1 MRHHYMGEIDGVSRS
16 WGFPRGGM
24 GSVVGS
30 IASAAKSFGAEIRL
44 EAPISQIM
52 VKNGCA
58 TGVLLENGEEIVSD
72 VVASSLDPKLTFLKH
87 IESGELDKDFLEG
100 VHRYKIRGSSG
111 KVNLALG
118 ELPNFTCLP
127 GDGPHLR
134 GAISISPSADYIE
147 RAYDDYKYGHF
158 SRRPYIDI
166 IFPSKLDPSMA
177 PPGKHVMSCFVQY
190 APYHLK
196 EGTWEEKR
204 EAFGDAVV
212 DAIAEYAPNL
222 KNAIEYRQ
230 VVSPWDTEQ
239 MVGLTEGNIFQGE
252 LSPDQLLFLRPV
264 PGWAQYR
271 TPIRNLYLCG
281 SGAHP
286 GGGVMGAPGKLAVE
300 TMLKEMK

>member
-1 MRHHYMGEIDGVSRS
+1 M
-16 WGFPRGGM
+16 
-24 GSVVGS
+24 
-30 IASAAKSFGAEIRL
+30 
-44 EAPISQIM
+44 
-52 VKNGCA
+52 
-58 TGVLLENGEEIVSD
+58 
-72 VVASSLDPKLTFLKH
+72 
-87 IESGELDKDFLEG
+87 
-100 VHRYKIRGSSG
+100 
-111 KVNLALG
+111 
-118 ELPNFTCLP
+118 
-127 GDGPHLR
+127 
-134 GAISISPSADYIE
+134 
-147 RAYDDYKYGHF
+147 
-158 SRRPYIDI
+158 I
-166 IFPSKLDPSMA
+166 IPSKLDPSMA

-271 TPIRNLYLCG
+271 TPIRNYYLCG

-286 GGGVMGAPGKLAVE
+286 GGGVMGASGKLAAE
-300 TMLKEMK
+300 TILKDMK